1 VESTSKFIKLL
12 VILILSLCF
21 FISSAQAETK
31 LNSVSEDIKSDL
43 MKLRHAG
50 YLINY
55 CKDSAVSDKKR
66 DKFLNLHIKKGATEN
81 LLIERFNNENLDNYT
96 FDYRPDLSPN
106 FNKVIAAF
114 VNDQGGCTNVMKQMT
129 RDIDKIGRK
138 HKLS

>member
-1 VESTSKFIKLL
+1 
-12 VILILSLCF
+12 
-21 FISSAQAETK
+21 
-31 LNSVSEDIKSDL
+31 
-43 MKLRHAG
+43 M
-50 YLINY
+50 
-55 CKDSAVSDKKR
+55 
-66 DKFLNLHIKKGATEN
+66 NLHIKKGATEK